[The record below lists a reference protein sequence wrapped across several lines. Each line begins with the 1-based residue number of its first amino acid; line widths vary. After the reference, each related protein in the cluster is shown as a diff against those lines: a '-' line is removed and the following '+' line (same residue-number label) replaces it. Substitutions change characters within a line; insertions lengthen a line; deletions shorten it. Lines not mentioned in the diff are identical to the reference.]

1 MAVSAAGMRPAVRA
15 SGLRLRPQQDG
26 SVRPKACMELD
37 YGQIVAQIIGF
48 LVVLWIMNR
57 FAWKPFLKILDDRKA
72 RIQTDLADAEGKRAG
87 AEKLEQQYQ
96 EKLREIDAEARARI
110 QAAVKNAEKIAAE
123 IKDEARQDVKGILDR
138 ARDEIERDKAEALVA
153 LRNDVVSMA
162 LRASEKVLKENL
174 DETRHRK
181 AIADFVKNME
191 SIDEQP

>member
-1 MAVSAAGMRPAVRA
+1 
-15 SGLRLRPQQDG
+15 
-26 SVRPKACMELD
+26 MELD